1 MENLRKEEK
10 YNGWANRDTWLVALW
25 INNDE
30 ANYNFFRNE
39 TNKDTFSKMNKKDFR
54 FYLRK
59 YLKSSDRIVFGN
71 VDVEEVKSCIA
82 EL

>member
-1 MENLRKEEK
+1 
-10 YNGWANRDTWLVALW
+10 
-25 INNDE
+25 
-30 ANYNFFRNE
+30 
-39 TNKDTFSKMNKKDFR
+39 MNKKDFR